1 MSGVD
6 IASMLNP
13 YIAVL
18 SSPLF
23 GNILNIVV
31 IYLLFILI
39 RAFRRYIDK
48 TVVLKATSDTAS
60 LLGLF
65 TRFLNDEKRIINLN
79 REFIQMALKEG
90 WITREEL
97 KQLLVQELKPI
108 IARMIQVGGWERK
121 EGAEND

>member
-13 YIAVL
+13 YIAV
-18 SSPLF
+18 F